1 MVLRAMGQGGNLFQ
15 KKPLLDGFGQMG
27 ATTGLHALSFV
38 ILQGISGEGHNGVA
52 GLCRSCS
59 QARMVRV
66 AV

>member
-1 MVLRAMGQGGNLFQ
+1 
-15 KKPLLDGFGQMG
+15 MG